1 MARINVLHVLR
12 PAEGGMKE
20 HVLSLLRN
28 CDFWKYNLM
37 VACPEYGEMTR
48 ELRNA
53 GATVFPVTLKGETNP
68 FTDWHAMHHLRQ
80 IIQQNRVHVVHTHG
94 ARAGLVGRLAARQ
107 AQAPVTLVTVHNF
120 IYNGSASWWKKKIF
134 ARIQRQLARTTDHHI
149 AVSRALARE
158 IAAVEKIPPEKISTI
173 YNGIDLRRFKPV
185 VDCHRMKKELGLNL
199 RAPVVGVVAR
209 LIPAKG
215 VSLFLQAAARIRLY
229 FPDAQ
234 FVIVGDGP
242 QRNQLEEEARRLNLI
257 PGTVFTGFRRDVPQ
271 LLPLMNVFVVPS
283 YSEGQSIGTLEAM
296 AARRPVVATRAGGLP
311 ELVRHGETGL
321 LVNPG
326 DWKGMADHILQLL
339 NNPLQAEKLGS
350 NARRLVEDEFDVSH
364 MAGRTFALYDRL
376 LREKGIST

>member
-296 AARRPVVATRAGGLP
+296 AARRPVVATRAGG
-311 ELVRHGETGL
+311 
-321 LVNPG
+321 
-326 DWKGMADHILQLL
+326 
-339 NNPLQAEKLGS
+339 
-350 NARRLVEDEFDVSH
+350 
-364 MAGRTFALYDRL
+364 
-376 LREKGIST
+376 